1 MIIDKPLAELEQYKP
16 SLTRQ
21 HDFDAF
27 WEQTLNESA
36 DQPLNATLEKVPYP
50 VERVT
55 VYRVSYVRV
64 VAAARASIG
73 EEAFAAAWAEGRAIP
88 LAQALTAT
96 PPQEFV
102 THIPATG
109 RNVQSPVSEA

>member
-21 HDFDAF
+21 QDFDAF

-36 DQPLNATLEKVPYP
+36 DQPLNATLHELAYP

-55 VYRVSYVRV
+55 VYRVSYD
-64 VAAARASIG
+64 G
-73 EEAFAAAWAEGRAIP
+73 FG
-88 LAQALTAT
+88 
-96 PPQEFV
+96 
-102 THIPATG
+102 PATRIAG
-109 RNVQSPVSEA
+109 WYLVPKDRYRNGCLEKSFIPDPLKVAHFVKTLHSF